1 MDEKRVPGAAG
12 QDVSSPGESQ
22 VDFGNAWRPVWRELA
37 ASDEIKAL
45 EADLDDAEQRILADL
60 ASDATAIPVTEEVV
74 AAPALPAP
82 ASPTPFGLRPGG
94 LSRVSEV
101 IEQSLTL
108 PRGRGAARVVGDQAL
123 FGVSL
128 TVQQAKNLLDAWV
141 AADGLDGDADSDD
154 GVPPSPEVV
163 AVSEFLFTLLDP
175 LAEKLS
181 ELP

>member
-1 MDEKRVPGAAG
+1 MDEKSVPGTAG
-12 QDVSSPGESQ
+12 QNVSSAGPSQ
-22 VDFGNAWRPVWRELA
+22 VGFGNAWRPAWRDLA

-60 ASDATAIPVTEEVV
+60 ASDPTAATAETAPVEATS
-74 AAPALPAP
+74 APVPVS
-82 ASPTPFGLRPGG
+82 SPTPFGFRPGVV
-94 LSRVSEV
+94 SRVSEV
-101 IEQSLTL
+101 IDQSLTL

-128 TVQQAKNLLDAWV
+128 TVQQAKDLLDAWV
-141 AADGLDGDADSDD
+141 ELMDNDADSDD

-163 AVSEFLFTLLDP
+163 AISEFLFTLFDP

-181 ELP
+181 DLP

>member
-1 MDEKRVPGAAG
+1 MDEKSVPGAAG
-12 QDVSSPGESQ
+12 QDVSSAGESQ
-22 VDFGNAWRPVWRELA
+22 VSFGNAWRPAWRDLA

-60 ASDATAIPVTEEVV
+60 ASDATAVAVTWMVE
-74 AAPALPAP
+74 AAPAVPVPAASPAP
-82 ASPTPFGLRPGG
+82 FGFRPGVV
-94 LSRVSEV
+94 SRVSEV
-101 IEQSLTL
+101 IDQSLTL

-128 TVQQAKNLLDAWV
+128 TVQQAKDLLDAWV
-141 AADGLDGDADSDD
+141 ELMDNDADSDD
-154 GVPPSPEVV
+154 GAPPSPEVV
-163 AVSEFLFTLLDP
+163 AISEFLFTLFDP